1 MKNAK
6 TLFAIASLSAALSSA
21 LWSGMASAAPAA
33 PATTVSAETWFGA
46 EPVASGP
53 ALSRA
58 EVQADLALWNRA
70 GLNVYR
76 ESDVNHWDADY
87 QQRLARYQR
96 MRSGPEYL
104 AEVQRLGG
112 SVKAAEGQGSG
123 RVPG

>member
-1 MKNAK
+1 M
-6 TLFAIASLSAALSSA
+6 
-21 LWSGMASAAPAA
+21 
-33 PATTVSAETWFGA
+33 
-46 EPVASGP
+46 
-53 ALSRA
+53 
-58 EVQADLALWNRA
+58 QADLALWNRA

-87 QQRLARYQR
+87 QQRLAQYQR

>member
-1 MKNAK
+1 MKHAK
-6 TLFAIASLSAALSSA
+6 QLFALVATSAA
-21 LWSGMASAAPAA
+21 LWSGMASAAP
-33 PATTVSAETWFGA
+33 VSPETWFGA
-46 EPVASGP
+46 EPAATGR

-58 EVQADLALWNRA
+58 EVQADLAMWNRA

-87 QQRLARYQR
+87 QQRLAQYQR
-96 MRSGPEYL
+96 RRSGPEYL

>member
-1 MKNAK
+1 MKHAK
-6 TLFAIASLSAALSSA
+6 TLFAIVSLSSA
-21 LWSGMASAAPAA
+21 LWSGMALAAPAA
-33 PATTVSAETWFGA
+33 TVSAETWFGT

-87 QQRLARYQR
+87 QQRLAQYQR

>member
-1 MKNAK
+1 MKHAK
-6 TLFAIASLSAALSSA
+6 TLFAIVSLSAALSSS
-21 LWSGMASAAPAA
+21 LWSGMASAT

-87 QQRLARYQR
+87 QQRLAQYQR

>member
-33 PATTVSAETWFGA
+33 PAATVSAETWFGA

>member
-6 TLFAIASLSAALSSA
+6 TLFAIAALSAALSSA

-33 PATTVSAETWFGA
+33 PAATVSAETWFGA

>member
-1 MKNAK
+1 MKHAK
-6 TLFAIASLSAALSSA
+6 TLFAIVSLSSA
-21 LWSGMASAAPAA
+21 LWSGMASAAPAN
-33 PATTVSAETWFGA
+33 TVSAETWFGA

-87 QQRLARYQR
+87 QQRLAQYQR

>member
-1 MKNAK
+1 MKHAK
-6 TLFAIASLSAALSSA
+6 TLFAITALSAALSSA

-33 PATTVSAETWFGA
+33 TVSAETWFGA
-46 EPVASGP
+46 EPAASGP

-87 QQRLARYQR
+87 QQRLAQYQR

>member
-1 MKNAK
+1 MKHAK
-6 TLFAIASLSAALSSA
+6 TLLAIVSLSSA

-33 PATTVSAETWFGA
+33 TVSAETWFGA

-70 GLNVYR
+70 GLNVHGD
-76 ESDVNHWDADY
+76 SDLQSWDAGY
-87 QQRLARYQR
+87 QQRLAQYQR
-96 MRSGPEYL
+96 LRSGPEYQ

-112 SVKAAEGQGSG
+112 AVTAAEGQGSA

>member
-1 MKNAK
+1 MKHAK
-6 TLFAIASLSAALSSA
+6 TLFAITALSAALSSA
-21 LWSGMASAAPAA
+21 LWSGMASAA
-33 PATTVSAETWFGA
+33 TVSAETWFGA
-46 EPVASGP
+46 EPAASGP

-87 QQRLARYQR
+87 QQRLAQYQR

>member
-1 MKNAK
+1 MKHAK
-6 TLFAIASLSAALSSA
+6 TLFAITALSAALSSA
-21 LWSGMASAAPAA
+21 LWPGMASAAPAA
-33 PATTVSAETWFGA
+33 TVSAETWFGA
-46 EPVASGP
+46 EPASSGP

-87 QQRLARYQR
+87 QQRLAQYQR

>member
-21 LWSGMASAAPAA
+21 LWSGMASAA